1 MEMEMATDRD
11 DGFALR
17 RVPLY
22 GWAALGIIGWALY
35 RQKIGIA
42 IIAVASW
49 AIVKALRG
57 RL

>member
-1 MEMEMATDRD
+1 MELDRD

-35 RQKIGIA
+35 HRKFGIA
-42 IIAVASW
+42 IVAVSSW
-49 AIVKALRG
+49 AIVKAWRG

>member
-1 MEMEMATDRD
+1 METDRD

-35 RQKIGIA
+35 RQKFGIA
-42 IIAVASW
+42 IVAVASW